1 MSPVKTD
8 RSSADT
14 VSSVRRMTGFGGCR
28 SGERYGKI
36 KGKGEIK
43 VKKRMKRIAAVLAA
57 AVLAVSS
64 LSGCGSKTS
73 EDEVI
78 HFKMAVADADSSA
91 QAEGARKIAEEVEKA
106 TDGKIQIEVMAG
118 GTLGAERDT
127 VELAMLGGVDIVTCA
142 NSVFTQW
149 IPEMSILDQA
159 YLFTNEEQAH
169 AAVDGPVGEL
179 IEREAL
185 DKLNLHVIGYMESG
199 FRNVFSKKP
208 ITAIEDFKGVKI
220 RTMQNAYHMAA
231 FESFGAI
238 PTSMAASEQ
247 FTALQQGTIDACE
260 NAVSNC
266 LNNGFYEV
274 TKDITYS
281 NHAFVYILVSMSDH
295 AWSRIP
301 EELRPAFMEAVERGY
316 NQERELLKQANE
328 DATEILKE
336 KGVTFHDIDVE
347 TLQQAY
353 QELAESKGFSFDPEW
368 QEAIDQVIAEN
379 P

>member
-1 MSPVKTD
+1 ML
-8 RSSADT
+8 
-14 VSSVRRMTGFGGCR
+14 G
-28 SGERYGKI
+28 
-36 KGKGEIK
+36 
-43 VKKRMKRIAAVLAA
+43 KRIVRAAVGMAA
-57 AVLAVSS
+57 ALAV
-64 LSGCGSKTS
+64 LGLCGCAKSET

-78 HFKMAVADADSSA
+78 RFKMAVADADSSA
-91 QAEGARKIAEEVEKA
+91 QAEGARKIAEEVAKA
-106 TDGKIQIEVMAG
+106 TDGRIQIEVLAG

-142 NSVFTQW
+142 NSVLTQW

-159 YLFTNEEQAH
+159 YLFTNEDQAH
-169 AAVDGPVGEL
+169 AAVDGPVGDL
-179 IEREAL
+179 IEREAW

-208 ITAIEDFKGVKI
+208 ITSIEDFHGVKI

-231 FESFGAI
+231 FESFGAM

-274 TKDITYS
+274 TKDITYT
-281 NHAFVYILVSMSDH
+281 NHAFVYIVVSMSDH
-295 AWSRIP
+295 AWNRIP
-301 EELRPAFMEAVERGY
+301 EDLRDDFMEAVNRGY
-316 NQERELLKQANE
+316 NEERALLKQANE
-328 DATEILKE
+328 DATVELKAN
-336 KGVTFHDIDVE
+336 GVTFHDINVE
-347 TLQQAY
+347 ELQTAY
-353 QELAESKGFSFDPEW
+353 RELAAEKGFTFDPEW
-368 QEAIDQVIAEN
+368 QAAIDQVLAEN

>member
-1 MSPVKTD
+1 M
-8 RSSADT
+8 
-14 VSSVRRMTGFGGCR
+14 
-28 SGERYGKI
+28 
-36 KGKGEIK
+36 KGKG
-43 VKKRMKRIAAVLAA
+43 KRIAAVLISAA
-57 AVLAVSS
+57 LAASM
-64 LSGCGSKTS
+64 LGGCKGETGS
-73 EDEVI
+73 DEVI
-78 HFKMAVADADSSA
+78 RFKMAVADADSSA

-118 GTLGAERDT
+118 GTLGGERDT

-142 NSVFTQW
+142 NSVLTQW

-159 YLFTNEEQAH
+159 YLYTNEEQAH
-169 AAVDGPVGEL
+169 GAVDGPVGEL

-185 DKLNLHVIGYMESG
+185 KKLNLHVIGYMESG

-208 ITAIEDFKGVKI
+208 ITEIGDFRGIKI
-220 RTMQNAYHMAA
+220 RTMQNPYHMAA

-238 PTSMAASEQ
+238 PTAMAASEQ

-260 NAVSNC
+260 NAISNC

-281 NHAFVYILVSMSDH
+281 NHAFVYIVVSMSDH

-301 EELRPAFMEAVERGY
+301 EELRPVFMEAVERGY
-316 NQERELLKQANE
+316 NQERALLKQANE
-328 DATEILKE
+328 DATVILKE
-336 KGVTFHDIDVE
+336 KGVTFHEIDVAS
-347 TLQQAY
+347 LQKAY
-353 QELAESKGFSFDPEW
+353 QDLALQKGFQFDSEW
-368 QEAIDQVIAEN
+368 QAAIDKAIAEH

>member
-1 MSPVKTD
+1 MSGLLD
-8 RSSADT
+8 IDQAR
-14 VSSVRRMTGFGGCR
+14 
-28 SGERYGKI
+28 E
-36 KGKGEIK
+36 KGEAMMK
-43 VKKRMKRIAAVLAA
+43 KWVKRTAAVLTAA
-57 AVLAVSS
+57 ALMAFS
-64 LSGCGSKTS
+64 LSGCKSQTA
-73 EDEVI
+73 DDQVI
-78 HFKMAVADADSSA
+78 RFKMAVADADSSA

-106 TDGKIQIEVMAG
+106 TDGKIQIEVLAG

-127 VELAMLGGVDIVTCA
+127 VELAMLGGIDIVTCA

-169 AAVDGPVGEL
+169 AAVDGPVGDL

-185 DKLNLHVIGYMESG
+185 DKLDLHVIGYMESG

-208 ITAIEDFKGVKI
+208 ITTIDDFKGVKI
-220 RTMQNAYHMAA
+220 RTMQNSYHIAA

-281 NHAFVYILVSMSDH
+281 NHAFVYILVSMSDY

-301 EELRPAFMEAVERGY
+301 EELRPVFMEAVERGY
-316 NQERELLKQANE
+316 NEERALLKQANE
-328 DATEILKE
+328 DATVILKE
-336 KGVTFHDIDVE
+336 KGVSFHDIDVE
-347 TLQQAY
+347 SLQNAY
-353 QELAESKGFSFDPEW
+353 RNLSESKGFSFDPEW
-368 QEAIDQVIAEN
+368 QAAIDQVIAEN

>member
-1 MSPVKTD
+1 MLKRTVK
-8 RSSADT
+8 RA
-14 VSSVRRMTGFGGCR
+14 
-28 SGERYGKI
+28 
-36 KGKGEIK
+36 
-43 VKKRMKRIAAVLAA
+43 AAVLAA
-57 AVLAVSS
+57 LAVFILP
-64 LSGCGSKTS
+64 LSGCQSSASSDGN
-73 EDEVI
+73 VI
-78 HFKMAVADADSSA
+78 RFKMAVADADSSA
-91 QAEGARKIAEEVEKA
+91 QAEGARQIAKEVAEA
-106 TDGKIQIEVMAG
+106 TDGRIQIEVLAG
-118 GTLGAERDT
+118 GTLGGERDT
-127 VELAMLGGVDIVTCA
+127 VELAMLGGIDIVTCA
-142 NSVFTQW
+142 NSVLTQW

-169 AAVDGPVGEL
+169 AAVDGPVGAL
-179 IEREAL
+179 VEREAL

-208 ITAIEDFKGVKI
+208 ITEIGDFKGVKI

-281 NHAFVYILVSMSDH
+281 NHAFVYIVVSMSDH
-295 AWSRIP
+295 AWNQIP
-301 EELRPAFMEAVERGY
+301 DDLKPVFMEAVERGY
-316 NQERELLKQANE
+316 NTERALLKQANE
-328 DATEILKE
+328 DATVVLKE
-336 KGVTFHDIDVE
+336 KGVTFHDINVE
-347 TLQQAY
+347 ELQSAY
-353 QELAESKGFSFDPEW
+353 QSLAATKGFSFDPEW
-368 QEAIDQVIAEN
+368 QAAIDQVIAEN

>member
-1 MSPVKTD
+1 MVKN
-8 RSSADT
+8 
-14 VSSVRRMTGFGGCR
+14 
-28 SGERYGKI
+28 
-36 KGKGEIK
+36 
-43 VKKRMKRIAAVLAA
+43 RMKRRAVMLTAAMFAA
-57 AVLAVSS
+57 LSLGSFVSQAS
-64 LSGCGSKTS
+64 
-73 EDEVI
+73 DDDVI
-78 HFKMAVADADSSA
+78 LFKMAVADADSSA

-127 VELAMLGGVDIVTCA
+127 VELAMLGGIDIVTCA
-142 NSVFTQW
+142 NSVLTQW

-159 YLFTNEEQAH
+159 FLFTNEDQAH

-179 IEREAL
+179 VEREAL

-208 ITAIEDFKGVKI
+208 ITSIEDFRGIKI

-231 FESFGAI
+231 FEAFGAI

-260 NAVSNC
+260 NAISNC

-274 TKDITYS
+274 TKNITYT
-281 NHAFVYILVSMSDH
+281 NHAFVYIVVSMSDH
-295 AWSRIP
+295 AWNRIP
-301 EELRPAFMEAVERGY
+301 EDLRDTFMEAVERGY

-328 DATEILKE
+328 DATVILKE
-336 KGVTFHDIDVE
+336 KGVTFYETDVE
-347 TLQQAY
+347 ALQKAY
-353 QELAESKGFSFDPEW
+353 QDLAEEKGFSFDPEW
-368 QEAIDQVIAEN
+368 QAAIDQAIAEN